1 VRSHQA
7 KAVQVNSTFSSRAG
21 LLCLVLAVALAPL
34 LFGSVTTEA
43 QGVLGI
49 LLGLSLWFSS
59 RDWRQTL
66 PLIPRWLLV
75 VFLTGII
82 LSLMPLPLAV
92 LKVLSP
98 ARADLAI
105 RFPLQPDSAAWSTV
119 TLSPALTL
127 RWLWQLVLLL
137 VVFALTRQQMR
148 RSPAVVWVVLALG
161 LGIIGQVA
169 AEVYFQGAADRM
181 VLGLWP
187 VHWGNSGGTFANR
200 NHFAGWLVMAALVLA
215 ALSIRY
221 YRPLRTSRTEGQPV
235 PSSRPALAW
244 LLIGLTG
251 LALVFALLSGSRSGL
266 LALLAGGL
274 MLVLGLKQHSTSRRR
289 GFVLLTLA
297 LLLALG
303 ALPFA
308 GRTLDRLSKTKDETS
323 SSYAKW
329 RLWEDAVRTFAKFPL
344 MGTGPGTFVRSNILF
359 KSAGGESTAWH
370 AENDFLQWLSE
381 AGLWG
386 MVVLVGCG
394 VAFWRKAVRWFWS
407 PGWKTTEP
415 ELALGA
421 FAGLIAIMTHSL
433 FDFPWQVMA
442 NALLGALLLGVVVG
456 LRDASTPAAEFKLAS
471 RKRGWSLAIGGL
483 LLVVLA
489 VLPILGFREYRL
501 AQEKDLP
508 TDQTVVHAARALSLC
523 PVNVERAN
531 LWLRLQVF
539 RLRENKNAAAAAG
552 DIRVSYTSY
561 LRTDPLNWELRLE
574 RAWLDI
580 AFMKDRQ
587 KALQEAVAVTGL
599 NPKQAMI
606 PLRFASLLADRDP
619 EKAWDFL
626 LAADVTQEQLLRE
639 RLALGWQLRPD
650 ATQLWSLI
658 PATENGYAALADFA
672 FTKNLPVLALKAYE
686 RMRLPPP
693 ALARSGKFLLAQRPD
708 LALRSLPEIP
718 GNNQE
723 RLALAK
729 VHLQLGDAPRCLRLL
744 EPLFSQAGGPADW
757 QRATRLDSSSEVVLR
772 VWKSGDHSMRLALQ
786 VAEVL
791 MMEAP
796 NQRDMALL
804 QQLSGSYPEEK
815 RLLWLNYRTR
825 LDRFDYRE
833 AAVWAVKLAEKLVPA
848 K

>member
-7 KAVQVNSTFSSRAG
+7 KAVQANSTFSSLAG
-21 LLCLVLAVALAPL
+21 LFCLVLAVALAPL

-49 LLGLSLWFSS
+49 LLGLSLWFTS
-59 RDWRQTL
+59 RDWRQTM
-66 PLIPRWLLV
+66 PLIPRWLLF
-75 VFLTGII
+75 VFVTGLL
-82 LSLMPLPLAV
+82 LSLLPLPPV
-92 LKVLSP
+92 LLKILSP
-98 ARADLAI
+98 ARAALAA
-105 RFPLQPDSAAWSTV
+105 RFPLRPDLADWSTL

-127 RWLWQLVLLL
+127 RWLWQFVLLL

-148 RSPAVVWVVLALG
+148 RSQAVVWVLLALG
-161 LGIIGQVA
+161 LGIVGQVA
-169 AEVYFQGAADRM
+169 AEVYFQGATDRL

-187 VHWGNSGGTFANR
+187 VRWGNSAGTFANR
-200 NHFAGWLVMAALVLA
+200 NHFAGWLVMAALVLGA
-215 ALSIRY
+215 VSIRY
-221 YRPLRTSRTEGQPV
+221 YRPLRTSRLEGQAV
-235 PSSRPALAW
+235 PSSRTGLAW

-251 LALVFALLSGSRSGL
+251 VALVFALLSGSRSGL
-266 LALLAGGL
+266 LALLMGGL

-297 LLLALG
+297 LLLLLG

-329 RLWEDAVRTFAKFPL
+329 RLWEDAARTFAKFPI
-344 MGTGPGTFVRSNILF
+344 MGSGPGTFVRSNILF

-386 MVVLVGCG
+386 MVVLIGCG
-394 VAFWRKAVRWFWS
+394 VACWRKVVRWFWL

-421 FAGLIAIMTHSL
+421 FAGLVAILTHSL

-442 NALLGALLLGVVVG
+442 NALLGAVLLGVMVG
-456 LRDASTPAAEFKLAS
+456 LRDASTPDAEFKLAS
-471 RKRGWSLAIGGL
+471 RQHSRVLAVGGL
-483 LLVVLA
+483 LLVVFG
-489 VLPILGFREYRL
+489 VLPVLSFREYRL
-501 AQEKDLP
+501 AQQKELP
-508 TDQTVVHAARALSLC
+508 VPQAIHRATTALVFFPL
-523 PVNVERAN
+523 NTERAN
-531 LWLRLQVF
+531 LWLRLHVLE
-539 RLRENKNAAAAAG
+539 LREAKHAEATVVA
-552 DIRVSYTSY
+552 
-561 LRTDPLNWELRLE
+561 LRAMFTTHLRLDPLNWELRLE

-587 KALQEAVAVTGL
+587 QALQEAVAVTGL

-606 PLRFASLLADRDP
+606 PLRFATLLTDRDP

-639 RLALGWQLRPD
+639 RLELGWQLRPD

-693 ALARSGKFLLAQRPD
+693 ALARSGKFLRARRPD
-708 LALRSLPEIP
+708 LALQTLPEIP

-744 EPLFSQAGGPADW
+744 EPLFSPAGGPADW
-757 QRATRLDSSSEVVLR
+757 QRATRLDSSTEAVLR
-772 VWKSGDHSMRLALQ
+772 VWQSGDRSERLALQ
-786 VAEVL
+786 VAEVVML
-791 MMEAP
+791 EAP
-796 NQRDMALL
+796 DQRDMALL

-833 AAVWAVKLAEKLVPA
+833 AAALAVKLAEQLVPT